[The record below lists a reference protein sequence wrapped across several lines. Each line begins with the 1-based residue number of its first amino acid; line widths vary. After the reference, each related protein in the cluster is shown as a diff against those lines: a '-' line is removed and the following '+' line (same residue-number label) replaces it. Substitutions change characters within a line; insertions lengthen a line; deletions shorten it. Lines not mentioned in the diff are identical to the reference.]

1 MIQLVLAALA
11 GAAAMFFLDPD
22 RGKRRRALARDR
34 TAGTLRRA
42 EAISG
47 RLQRR
52 VVADS
57 YGWSQKLR
65 HASAM
70 QEAPPNDAVLASKVM
85 TELFRDPRI
94 PKGSINV
101 NAENGIV
108 QLRGQV
114 EHPEQ
119 ILEIESRVRRIPG
132 VADVEVLLHLPG
144 TPTPMS

>member
-1 MIQLVLAALA
+1 MFQLLLAALA

-42 EAISG
+42 EAVSG

-52 VVADS
+52 VVSDS
-57 YGWSQKLR
+57 YGWSQR
-65 HASAM
+65 MSHPGDM
-70 QEAPPNDAVLASKVM
+70 QEPPPNDAVLASKVM
-85 TELFRDPRI
+85 TELFRDQRI